1 MSVFADSGFD
11 KDSRTCSK
19 GVSPGLGTTK
29 HQICCMLFIIS
40 LSCGHTNLQSNN
52 TVKQNTVSFSF
63 NIWWEEGVVVDGR
76 IYCLSNMVCNNYLST
91 LRFTSVV
98 VTVKSSSRLA
108 NQKLVA
114 FVKCPCTWPISWPF
128 QKDGVLAA
136 LWPRCPSSALLSRNL
151 LKHTLTQ
158 LDAKVQINDPHSHR
172 LGHTLTQWQYRSQG
186 SN

>member
-52 TVKQNTVSFSF
+52 TARQNTVSFSF

-76 IYCLSNMVCNNYLST
+76 FYCLASMVCNNYLST

-98 VTVKSSSRLA
+98 VVVKSSSRLLTRSCGGISEMSMHLA
-108 NQKLVA
+108 NQLTIPKGWRPCFLVTKVSI
-114 FVKCPCTWPISWPF
+114 FITVE
-128 QKDGVLAA
+128 QE
-136 LWPRCPSSALLSRNL
+136 SA
-151 LKHTLTQ
+151 KAHTDTVGRESANQ
-158 LDAKVQINDPHSHR
+158 
-172 LGHTLTQWQYRSQG
+172 
-186 SN
+186 